1 MISLS
6 FKSLAEV
13 LGAES
18 AELADSSF
26 QATFQ
31 GVTIDSRQSCDGK
44 LFVAIKGD
52 NFDGHQFVD
61 TAYRNGALVAL
72 VEERQDCDIAQI
84 VVADCKHAMGQLA
97 NYWRRH
103 CNPCVIALTG
113 SNGKTTVKEML
124 YQILARQADTLA
136 TMGNFNNDIGLPL
149 TLFQL
154 KPEHQFAIL
163 EMGANHRGEIARLA
177 EIAQPDI
184 VYVNNVAAAH
194 LAGFGDI
201 QGVIE
206 AKGEL
211 YAYCGP
217 GQKALF
223 NADEVA
229 SQFWRENCAAQTQ
242 LSCALDK
249 PADVSATWSN
259 NAEALQVEFNYR
271 GEQQACDLG
280 VIGEHNVRNALAA
293 ISLALLA
300 DYELALAVANLAGF
314 SAVKGRLQVVP
325 GPANSRLLDD
335 TYNANPDSL
344 EAGVRVLCSLK
355 GRPWL
360 ALGDMAELGAEAA
373 TLHREAAR
381 TARRYGV
388 EKFFGVGELSCIAS
402 EEFGDAGYCYENV
415 NSMAQ
420 AILSQIHKDVNL
432 LVKGSR
438 TAGMERLVAQLTQAT
453 LSGDRNAV

>member
-6 FKSLAEV
+6 LKSLAQI
-13 LGAES
+13 LDAEITDL
-18 AELADSSF
+18 EDSSF
-26 QATFQ
+26 H
-31 GVTIDSRQSCDGK
+31 GVTIDSRQSCADK
-44 LFVAIKGD
+44 LFVAIRGD

-72 VEERQDCDIAQI
+72 VEERQDCAIAQI
-84 VVADCKHAMGQLA
+84 VVDDCKRAMGRLA
-97 NYWRRH
+97 NHWRQH

-124 YQILARQADTLA
+124 YQILLRETTTLA
-136 TMGNFNNDIGLPL
+136 TRGNFNNDIGLPL
-149 TLFQL
+149 TLFEL
-154 KPEHQFAIL
+154 KPGHDFAIL

-177 EIAQPDI
+177 EIAEPDI

-211 YAYCGP
+211 YDYCGP
-217 GQKALF
+217 GQRALF

-229 SQFWRENCAAQTQ
+229 SKIWKANCAAQTQ
-242 LSCALDK
+242 LSCGLDK
-249 PADVSATWSN
+249 PADVEASWSYD
-259 NAEALQVEFNYR
+259 AEALRVEFGYR
-271 GEQQACDLG
+271 GERHGCELG

-293 ISLALLA
+293 VSLALLA
-300 DYELALAVANLAGF
+300 GVELSAAVANLAGF
-314 SAVKGRLQVVP
+314 SGVKGRLQVKP
-325 GPANSRLLDD
+325 GPAHSRVVDD
-335 TYNANPDSL
+335 SYNANPDSL
-344 EAGVRVLCSLK
+344 EAGIKVLSSLK
-355 GRPWL
+355 GTPWL
-360 ALGDMAELGAEAA
+360 ALGDMRELGVEEQA
-373 TLHREAAR
+373 LHREAAQ

-388 EKFFGVGELSCIAS
+388 EKLFGVGEMSCIAS
-402 EEFGDAGYCYENV
+402 EEFGDGGYCYHDID
-415 NSMAQ
+415 SMAQ

-438 TAGMERLVAQLTQAT
+438 AAGMERLVALLTQST
-453 LSGDRNAV
+453 PSGDRDAV

>member
-1 MISLS
+1 MINLPL
-6 FKSLAEV
+6 KSLAEI

-18 AELADSSF
+18 ADLADSSF
-26 QATFQ
+26 H

-72 VEERQDCDIAQI
+72 VEERQDCAIAQI
-84 VVADCKHAMGQLA
+84 VVADCKRAMGRLA

-124 YQILARQADTLA
+124 YQVLVHEAATLA
-136 TMGNFNNDIGLPL
+136 TLGNFNNDIGLPL
-149 TLFQL
+149 TLFEL
-154 KPEHQFAIL
+154 KPAHDFAIL
-163 EMGANHRGEIARLA
+163 EMGANHRGEIASLA
-177 EIAQPDI
+177 EIAEPDV

-217 GQKALF
+217 EQKALF

-229 SQFWRENCAAQTQ
+229 SKFWLANCAAQTQ
-242 LSCALDK
+242 LSCGLDK
-249 PADVSATWSN
+249 PADVTASWSSD
-259 NAEALQVEFNYR
+259 AEALRVEFAYH
-271 GEQQACDLG
+271 GESHGCALG

-293 ISLALLA
+293 VSLALLA
-300 DYELALAVANLAGF
+300 GVELPVAVANLAGF
-314 SAVKGRLQVVP
+314 SGVKGRLQVMP
-325 GPANSRLLDD
+325 GPANSRVVDD
-335 TYNANPDSL
+335 SYNANPDSL
-344 EAGVRVLCSLK
+344 EAGIKVLCSLK
-355 GRPWL
+355 GTPWL
-360 ALGDMAELGAEAA
+360 ALGDMRELGAEEEA
-373 TLHREAAR
+373 LHREAAQ

-388 EKFFGVGELSCIAS
+388 EKLFGVGEMSCIAS
-402 EEFGDAGYCYENV
+402 DEFGDGGYCFEDIND
-415 NSMAQ
+415 MAQ
-420 AILSQIHKDVNL
+420 AILSQIHRDVNL

-438 TAGMERLVAQLTQAT
+438 AAGMERLIALLTQAT
-453 LSGDRNAV
+453 VSGDRNAV

>member
-6 FKSLAEV
+6 LKLLAQV

-18 AELADSSF
+18 ARLADASF
-26 QATFQ
+26 H
-31 GVTIDSRQSCDGK
+31 GVTIDSRQSCDAR
-44 LFVAIKGD
+44 LFVAIRGD
-52 NFDGHQFVD
+52 NFDGHHFVD

-84 VVADCKHAMGQLA
+84 VVADCKHAMGRLA
-97 NYWRRH
+97 NYWRRQ

-124 YQILARQADTLA
+124 YQILARQTDTLA
-136 TMGNFNNDIGLPL
+136 TKGNLNNDIGLPL

-154 KPEHQFAIL
+154 KPEHQFAIV

-211 YAYCGP
+211 YVYCGP
-217 GQKALF
+217 QQKALF

-229 SQFWRENCAAQTQ
+229 SQFWRGHCAAQTQ
-242 LSCALDK
+242 LSCGLDN
-249 PADVSATWSN
+249 PADVGASWSN
-259 NAEALQVEFNYR
+259 GAEVLQIEFSYR
-271 GEQQACDLG
+271 GERQGCELG

-293 ISLALLA
+293 VSLALLA
-300 DYELALAVANLAGF
+300 GNDLASAVANLAGF
-314 SAVKGRLQVVP
+314 SGVKGRLQVKP
-325 GPANSRLLDD
+325 GPANSRLIDD
-335 TYNANPDSL
+335 SYNANPDSL
-344 EAGVRVLCSLK
+344 EAGIKVLCSLK
-355 GRPWL
+355 GKPWL
-360 ALGDMAELGAEAA
+360 ALGDMAELGIEAA

-388 EKFFGVGELSCIAS
+388 EKLFGVGEMSCIAS
-402 EEFGDAGYCYENV
+402 DEFGDGGYCYEDINE
-415 NSMAQ
+415 MAQ
-420 AILSQIHKDVNL
+420 AILSQIHKEVNL

-438 TAGMERLVAQLTQAT
+438 SAGMERLSALLTQAT
-453 LSGDRNAV
+453 ISGDRDAV